1 MRILGYIKESGSRDV
16 PLQPRAGQHYKSVI
30 KLNPLL
36 KGILEKHG
44 LCSIH
49 KVLLFKTYLFLK
61 QDFSILIQLF
71 NLISYW

>member
-16 PLQPRAGQHYKSVI
+16 PLQPRAGQPYKSVI
-30 KLNPLL
+30 KLNQLF
-36 KGILEKHG
+36 KEILEKQG

-49 KVLLFKTYLFLK
+49 NVLLFKTYLSLK